1 MQNISRD
8 GEKPQYKKVSECSLI
23 LPTFLDTTNTKY
35 SWRDVLDAWGFE
47 HMVEPQ
53 DGEKAKKMDLREVFS
68 MPKGWRTDILAFSD
82 LCVIFDKKKRIRGRF
97 HFSDMRSPLQ
107 VVPAISASV
116 DYDTHVFGDF
126 ATPPRALVGVVKLG
140 GKIVY
145 KTEKT
150 PYRMQKT
157 RWGNETQES
166 AKERET
172 VTAHLKS
179 LCAKYIQLHYPD
191 TDAMAYWD

>member
-68 MPKGWRTDILAFSD
+68 MPKGWRTDVMAFSD
-82 LCVIFDKKKRIRGRF
+82 LCVIFDKKKRPRGRF
-97 HFSDMRSPLQ
+97 HFSDLKSPLQ
-107 VVPAISASV
+107 VVPAISTFV
-116 DYDTHVFGDF
+116 DYDTHVLGNF
-126 ATPPRALVGVVKLG
+126 AAPPRGLVGVVKLG

-145 KTEKT
+145 STQRT
-150 PYRMQKT
+150 PYRMRTTQ
-157 RWGNETQES
+157 WGNETEES

-179 LCAKYIQLHYPD
+179 LCAKYIELHYPD
-191 TDAMAYWD
+191 ADAMAYWD